1 MKTETYRSAWQD
13 WSSGNFQT
21 AEGLYDDDCTFESL
35 GKSSTGKQIRTKN
48 EHFSWCNDNN
58 LKIHEMRLISASDQ
72 HMVWANR
79 FTADGIDGVMA
90 GLGHEEI
97 DNGKIVK
104 SIWCR
109 APAPQ
114 EK

>member
-1 MKTETYRSAWQD
+1 
-13 WSSGNFQT
+13 
-21 AEGLYDDDCTFESL
+21 
-35 GKSSTGKQIRTKN
+35 
-48 EHFSWCNDNN
+48 
-58 LKIHEMRLISASDQ
+58 MRLISASDQ

-90 GLGHEEI
+90 GLGHEAI